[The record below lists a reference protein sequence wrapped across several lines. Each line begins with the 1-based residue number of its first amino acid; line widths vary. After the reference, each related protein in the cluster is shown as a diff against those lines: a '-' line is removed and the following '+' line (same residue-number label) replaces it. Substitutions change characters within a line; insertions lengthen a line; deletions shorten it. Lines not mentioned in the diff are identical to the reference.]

1 MQKEVFVVATFILAI
16 GLAISVYNISLL
28 NNQNAVLSQRV
39 SDLNQEITKL
49 QGQQA
54 IIENK
59 LIVLETEKSKYDSVV
74 RNYTF
79 QIQDLLK
86 KNEVLQLQLKSWDIP
101 VVWVATEVQWTS
113 STFHPSDNVRISFSL
128 TNTTNDNAQNIRISF
143 PESYMRGFQVVS
155 ISDPRLRLISNEI
168 TVDSL
173 TPRETLSF
181 DVVLRTQSP
190 GLYSGPLRIRW
201 TGIGDFFTLTELSTR
216 VT

>member
-39 SDLNQEITKL
+39 SALNQEVTKL
-49 QGQQA
+49 QGQQT
-54 IIENK
+54 ILENK
-59 LIVLETEKSKYDSVV
+59 LVVLETEKSQYDSVV

-101 VVWVATEVQWTS
+101 VIWVATEVQWTS
-113 STFHPSDNVRISFSL
+113 STLHPSDNVRITFSL
-128 TNTTNDNAQNIRISF
+128 TNTTNDNAQNIRISL
-143 PESYMRGFQVVS
+143 PESYMRGFQLVRV
-155 ISDPRLRLISNEI
+155 SDPRARLISNEI
-168 TVDSL
+168 SIDSL
-173 TPRETLSF
+173 SPRETLSF

-201 TGIGDFFTLTELSTR
+201 TGVGDFFNLTEISTR

>member
-39 SDLNQEITKL
+39 TDLNQEVTKL
-49 QGQQA
+49 KGQQT

-59 LIVLETEKSKYDSVV
+59 LVVLETEKSKYYSVV

-113 STFHPSDNVRISFSL
+113 STFHPSDNVKISFSL

-155 ISDPRLRLISNEI
+155 VSDPRLRLISNEI
-168 TVDSL
+168 SIDSL
-173 TPRETLSF
+173 TPRETISF
-181 DVVLRTQSP
+181 DVVLSTLSP

-201 TGIGDFFTLTELSTR
+201 TGVGDFFTLTELSTR
-216 VT
+216 VS

>member
-16 GLAISVYNISLL
+16 GLAISLYNISLL
-28 NNQNAVLSQRV
+28 NNQNAVLSQRIT
-39 SDLNQEITKL
+39 DLNQDITKL
-49 QGQQA
+49 QGQQT
-54 IIENK
+54 ILENK
-59 LIVLETEKSKYDSVV
+59 LVVLETEKSQYDSVV
-74 RNYTF
+74 RSYTF

-101 VVWVATEVQWTS
+101 VIWVATEVQWTS
-113 STFHPSDNVRISFSL
+113 STLHPSDNVRISFSL
-128 TNTTNDNAQNIRISF
+128 TNTTNDNAQNIRISL

-155 ISDPRLRLISNEI
+155 VSDSRLRLISNEI
-168 TVDSL
+168 SIDSL

-181 DVVLRTQSP
+181 DVVLRTLSP

>member
-39 SDLNQEITKL
+39 SSLNQEITKL
-49 QGQQA
+49 QGQQT
-54 IIENK
+54 ILENR
-59 LIVLETEKSKYDSVV
+59 LVVLETEKSQYDSVV

-101 VVWVATEVQWTS
+101 VIWVATEVQWTS
-113 STFHPSDNVRISFSL
+113 STLHPSDNVRITFSL
-128 TNTTNDNAQNIRISF
+128 TNTTNDNAQNIRISL
-143 PESYMRGFQVVS
+143 PESYMRGFQLVRV
-155 ISDPRLRLISNEI
+155 SDPRARLISNEI
-168 TVDSL
+168 SIDSL
-173 TPRETLSF
+173 SPRETLSF

-201 TGIGDFFTLTELSTR
+201 TGIGDFFNLTEISTR

>member
-39 SDLNQEITKL
+39 SSLNQEITKL
-49 QGQQA
+49 QGQQT
-54 IIENK
+54 ILENK
-59 LIVLETEKSKYDSVV
+59 LVVLETEKSQYDSVV

-101 VVWVATEVQWTS
+101 VIWVATEVQWTS
-113 STFHPSDNVRISFSL
+113 STLHPSDNVRITFSL
-128 TNTTNDNAQNIRISF
+128 TNTTNDNAQNIRISL
-143 PESYMRGFQVVS
+143 PESYMRGFQLVRV
-155 ISDPRLRLISNEI
+155 SDPRARLISNEI
-168 TVDSL
+168 SIDSL
-173 TPRETLSF
+173 SPRETLSF

-201 TGIGDFFTLTELSTR
+201 TGVGDFFNLTEISTR

>member
-39 SDLNQEITKL
+39 SALNQEVTKL
-49 QGQQA
+49 QGQQT
-54 IIENK
+54 ILENK
-59 LIVLETEKSKYDSVV
+59 LVVLETEKSQYDSVV

-101 VVWVATEVQWTS
+101 VIWVATEVQWTS
-113 STFHPSDNVRISFSL
+113 STLHPSDNVRITFSL
-128 TNTTNDNAQNIRISF
+128 TNTTNDNAQNIRISL

-155 ISDPRLRLISNEI
+155 ISDSRLRLISNEI

-201 TGIGDFFTLTELSTR
+201 TGIGDFFTLNEISTR
-216 VT
+216 VS

>member
-113 STFHPSDNVRISFSL
+113 STFHPSDNVRISLSL

>member
-16 GLAISVYNISLL
+16 GLAISVYNINLL

>member
-28 NNQNAVLSQRV
+28 NNQNAVLSQRI
-39 SDLNQEITKL
+39 SDLNQDITKL
-49 QGQQA
+49 QGQQT
-54 IIENK
+54 ILENK
-59 LIVLETEKSKYDSVV
+59 LVVLETEKSQYDSVV
-74 RNYTF
+74 RSYTF

-113 STFHPSDNVRISFSL
+113 STFHPSDNVKISFSL
-128 TNTTNDNAQNIRISF
+128 TNTTNDDAQNIRISI

-155 ISDPRLRLISNEI
+155 ISDSRLRLISNEI
-168 TVDSL
+168 SIDSL
-173 TPRETLSF
+173 APRQTLSF
-181 DVVLRTQSP
+181 DVVLRTVSP

-216 VT
+216 VS

>member
-39 SDLNQEITKL
+39 SALNQEITKL
-49 QGQQA
+49 QGQQT
-54 IIENK
+54 ILENK
-59 LIVLETEKSKYDSVV
+59 LVVLETEKSQYDSVV

-101 VVWVATEVQWTS
+101 VIWVATEVQWTS
-113 STFHPSDNVRISFSL
+113 STLHPSDNVRITFSL
-128 TNTTNDNAQNIRISF
+128 TNTTNDNAQNIRISL
-143 PESYMRGFQVVS
+143 PESYMRGFQLVRV
-155 ISDPRLRLISNEI
+155 SDPRARLISNEI
-168 TVDSL
+168 SIDSL
-173 TPRETLSF
+173 SPRETLSF

-201 TGIGDFFTLTELSTR
+201 TGVGDFFNLTEISTR

>member
-39 SDLNQEITKL
+39 SSLNQEITKL
-49 QGQQA
+49 QGQLT

-59 LIVLETEKSKYDSVV
+59 LVVLETEKSQYDSVV

-101 VVWVATEVQWTS
+101 VIWVATEVQWTS
-113 STFHPSDNVRISFSL
+113 STLHPSDNVRITFSL
-128 TNTTNDNAQNIRISF
+128 TNTANDNAQNIRISL
-143 PESYMRGFQVVS
+143 PESYMRGFQLVRV
-155 ISDPRLRLISNEI
+155 SDPRVRLISNEI
-168 TVDSL
+168 SIDSL
-173 TPRETLSF
+173 SPRESLSF

-190 GLYSGPLRIRW
+190 GLYSGPLRVRW
-201 TGIGDFFTLTELSTR
+201 TGIGDFFTLTEISTR